1 MALDALAGPLRT
13 MRSAISKSSAEHSVN
28 MNISANGVLVTASP
42 FLAIKVATVPT
53 LVQLASAIRQLF
65 VKEESIG
72 GKIQWEDSGG

>member
-1 MALDALAGPLRT
+1 
-13 MRSAISKSSAEHSVN
+13 

-53 LVQLASAIRQLF
+53 LAQLASAIRQLF